1 MGDNARR
8 YGSWAIGLH
17 WLLALLVIG
26 VGILGLLHDT
36 WPKHSQALWINVHAL
51 AGLLLW
57 VLLLWRFGLRLKQ
70 PPPPLPADF
79 SVAAKRL
86 ALTVHLLLYA
96 LLFITP
102 IIGMVTFIWH
112 GRVLDLGFY
121 RLNFGVAKD
130 RAIFEPTE
138 DIHGY
143 LAYAIFA
150 LAALHI
156 LAALWHHFI
165 KRNGVLRRMWWNT

>member
-1 MGDNARR
+1 MSDRAKR
-8 YGSWAIGLH
+8 YGSLAITLH
-17 WLLALLVIG
+17 WVLALLVIG

-57 VLLLWRFGLRLKQ
+57 VLLLWRFGLRLKR

-86 ALTVHLLLYA
+86 AVTVHFLLYA
-96 LLFITP
+96 LLFVTP
-102 IIGMVTFIWH
+102 LIGMVTFIWH
-112 GRVLDLGFY
+112 GRVLDLAFY
-121 RLNFGVAKD
+121 QLNFGVAKD

-165 KRNGVLRRMWWNT
+165 KRDGVLRRMWWIT

>member
-1 MGDNARR
+1 MSDNAGR
-8 YGSWAIGLH
+8 YGSWAIALH
-17 WLLALLVIG
+17 WLLALLVICVGTLG
-26 VGILGLLHDT
+26 VLHDS
-36 WPKHSQALWINVHAL
+36 WPQGSQAFWINVHAL

-57 VLLLWRFGLRLKQ
+57 VLLLWRYGLRLKQ

-121 RLNFGVAKD
+121 RLNFGVTKD
-130 RAIFEPTE
+130 RAVFEPTE

-156 LAALWHHFI
+156 LAALWHHFF
-165 KRNGVLRRMWWNT
+165 KRDGVLRRMWWKT

>member
-1 MGDNARR
+1 MSDRAKR
-8 YGSWAIGLH
+8 YSSLAITLH
-17 WLLALLVIG
+17 WVLALLVIG

-57 VLLLWRFGLRLKQ
+57 VLLLWRFRLRLKQ

-79 SVAAKRL
+79 SDATRRL
-86 ALTVHLLLYA
+86 AVTVHLLLYV
-96 LLFITP
+96 LLFVTP
-102 IIGMVTFIWH
+102 LIGMVTFIWH
-112 GRVLDLGFY
+112 GRALDLGFY
-121 RLNFGVAKD
+121 QLNFGVAKD

-150 LAALHI
+150 LAALHMI
-156 LAALWHHFI
+156 AGLWHHFI
-165 KRNGVLRRMWWNT
+165 KRDGVLRRMWWIT

>member
-1 MGDNARR
+1 MSDNAGR
-8 YGSWAIGLH
+8 YGSRAIALH

-26 VGILGLLHDT
+26 VGTLGLLHDS
-36 WPKHSQALWINVHAL
+36 WPKGSQSFWINVHAL

-112 GRVLDLGFY
+112 GRMLDFGFY

-130 RAIFEPTE
+130 RGIFEPTE

-156 LAALWHHFI
+156 FAALWHHFL
-165 KRNGVLRRMWWNT
+165 KRDGILQRMWWHT

>member
-1 MGDNARR
+1 MSDTARR
-8 YGSWAIGLH
+8 YGSWAITLH
-17 WLLALLVIG
+17 WLLAVLVIG

-36 WPKHSQALWINVHAL
+36 WPKHSQGFWINVHAL
-51 AGLLLW
+51 TGLLLW
-57 VLLLWRFGLRLKQ
+57 VLLLWRYGLRLKQ
-70 PPPPLPADF
+70 APPPLPADF
-79 SVAAKRL
+79 SVPARRL
-86 ALTVHLLLYA
+86 ALVVHLLLYA

-112 GRVLDLGFY
+112 GRVLDLGFCQ
-121 RLNFGVAKD
+121 LKFAVAKD

-165 KRNGVLRRMWWNT
+165 KRDGVLRRMWWNT